1 MKDHQLQAWPT
12 TSEEKGHPRRA
23 CSLFIVQWI
32 AFLAFVGLSG
42 PALAAQDARVKPRS
56 QCPEAPMK
64 CFLVLA
70 MVLVA
75 TATPQISPDETAV
88 RNIVQ
93 EEIAAWNSGDAA
105 AYSRHFAADGT
116 FTNIRG
122 EFFTGRQPFIEK
134 HDNLFKRPFHGS
146 TLKQDVVS
154 LKFVCP
160 DVAVVEVLTSVTGI
174 QKLFP
179 GTNTDDKGR
188 LRTRLLQ
195 VLVKDGRE
203 WKITAYHN
211 TDVKSGV
218 PVPDPQ

>member
-1 MKDHQLQAWPT
+1 M
-12 TSEEKGHPRRA
+12 R
-23 CSLFIVQWI
+23 SL
-32 AFLAFVGLSG
+32 S
-42 PALAAQDARVKPRS
+42 
-56 QCPEAPMK
+56 
-64 CFLVLA
+64 VLA
-70 MVLVA
+70 IALVVTIA
-75 TATPQISPDETAV
+75 GVPQTSPDEAAV

-93 EEIAAWNSGDAA
+93 EEITAWNSGDAA

-122 EFFTGRQPFIEK
+122 EFFIGREPFIQR
-134 HDNLFKRPFHGS
+134 HDNLFKGPFHGS
-146 TLKQDVVS
+146 SLKQDIVS
-154 LKFVCP
+154 LKFVRP

-174 QKLFP
+174 PKLFP

-195 VLVKDGRE
+195 VVVKDGGE

-211 TDVKSGV
+211 TDVKTGV

>member
-1 MKDHQLQAWPT
+1 
-12 TSEEKGHPRRA
+12 
-23 CSLFIVQWI
+23 
-32 AFLAFVGLSG
+32 
-42 PALAAQDARVKPRS
+42 
-56 QCPEAPMK
+56 MK
-64 CFLVLA
+64 CLLVLA
-70 MVLVA
+70 TVLVA

-105 AYSRHFAADGT
+105 AYSRHFATDGT

-134 HDNLFKRPFHGS
+134 HDNLFKGPFHGS

-154 LKFVCP
+154 LKFVRP